1 LRLRLLSESKLVI
14 SQARQRLKHA
24 QSWACRKRSCK
35 AYQCLIQGVSKCALF
50 IVSERVKR
58 GMSMTL
64 LAQRAGL
71 SQSMISFVEREIRNP
86 SLETLLRIAEVFE
99 LNLGEIIQ
107 RAYKAAAKSK

>member
-1 LRLRLLSESKLVI
+1 
-14 SQARQRLKHA
+14 
-24 QSWACRKRSCK
+24 
-35 AYQCLIQGVSKCALF
+35 VSKCALF

>member
-1 LRLRLLSESKLVI
+1 VAKYQMRDAIASHVARILRE
-14 SQARQRLKHA
+14 
-24 QSWACRKRSCK
+24 
-35 AYQCLIQGVSKCALF
+35 
-50 IVSERVKR
+50 EREKR
-58 GMSMTL
+58 GMSMTG